1 MLILTLLA
9 CGLTT
14 ISIDESAQTE
24 VPKATIAELILGDM
38 GFGDF
43 VSMDLTES
51 SELANQGVEPGDVED
66 VRLTYMELEAM
77 TPEGSDLS
85 FFNEMRIFV
94 EAPELDRQELAWSED
109 FPEGESTVVFTLE
122 EVDLTPYAVSQSMT
136 FDIEVDAARPE
147 DDTVVEARFGVDV
160 RVTGQGIR
168 NNAQR

>member
-1 MLILTLLA
+1 MLILSFVA

-14 ISIDESAQTE
+14 FSIEESAQTE
-24 VPKATIAELILGDM
+24 IPKATLAEVLLGEM

-66 VRLTYMELEAM
+66 VMLTYMELEALS
-77 TPEGSDLS
+77 PEGQDLS

-94 EAPELDRQELAWSED
+94 EAPDLDRQELAWADD
-109 FPEGESTVVFTLE
+109 FPAGEGLVAFTLE
-122 EVDLTPYAVSQSMT
+122 EVDLTPYAISQSMT

-147 DDTVVEARFGVDV
+147 EETTVEARFGVDV